1 MKKFLAIPFFSIVGG
16 LKGDSDLVS
25 LTMIITGLV
34 MVCSAIAISFEKDV
48 VIWYIPLCVAGL
60 YFIQSVVGL
69 LITIVREHM

>member
-1 MKKFLAIPFFSIVGG
+1 MKKMLAIPFFPIVGG
-16 LKGDSDLVS
+16 LKGDRDLVS

-48 VIWYIPLCVAGL
+48 DIWYIPLCVAGL